1 MSNSLSSQIF
11 TRKMLICVFTGFN
24 SGLPL
29 FVLLQM
35 LPVWLTDKHLSI
47 ELIGAVTGVMLPYG
61 LKFLWAPLLDRYF
74 PSFLGRRRSW
84 MLLSQV
90 ALLILLYIISLFDP
104 LTQLSTVAN
113 IALLIAFFSATQD
126 IVLDAYR
133 REILSDHE
141 LGLGNTIH
149 INAYRIAGLIPGGL
163 SLYLAAI
170 YPWETVF
177 LWTALCMLAGIFMTL
192 FLAKEPK
199 IDMQQTN
206 QPFYQAFWIPLQEF
220 FQRKGIIQAIGF
232 LLFLFLYK
240 FGDSFATTLQT
251 KFIYDMGFS
260 KEDIAIVVKSTALWS
275 SILSGLAGGVIML
288 KLGINRAL
296 WIFGLIQMVTIGGFI
311 WLATFGHFDVI
322 TSAELW
328 KLGVVIAAEYIGVG
342 LGTAAFVA
350 FMARESNPLYTA
362 TQLALFTSLS
372 ALPSKVLGMLSGYVV
387 GAVGYYQYFWFCL
400 FLAIPGMLC
409 LFWVAPWN
417 QENNT
422 ANSL

>member
-1 MSNSLSSQIF
+1 
-11 TRKMLICVFTGFN
+11 
-24 SGLPL
+24 
-29 FVLLQM
+29 
-35 LPVWLTDKHLSI
+35 
-47 ELIGAVTGVMLPYG
+47 
-61 LKFLWAPLLDRYF
+61 
-74 PSFLGRRRSW
+74 
-84 MLLSQV
+84 
-90 ALLILLYIISLFDP
+90 
-104 LTQLSTVAN
+104 
-113 IALLIAFFSATQD
+113 
-126 IVLDAYR
+126 
-133 REILSDHE
+133 
-141 LGLGNTIH
+141 
-149 INAYRIAGLIPGGL
+149 
-163 SLYLAAI
+163 
-170 YPWETVF
+170 
-177 LWTALCMLAGIFMTL
+177 MLAGIFMTL

-199 IDMQQTN
+199 IDMQQTS

-296 WIFGLIQMVTIGGFI
+296 WLFGLVQMVTIGGFI
-311 WLATFGHFDVI
+311 WLAAFGHFDVI